1 MKKPSAATQKPAGT
15 PPAAPS
21 PRRLCVFKVALREDR
36 RTWRRIAIRQNQTL
50 EDLHD
55 AIFAAFDRHDP
66 HLFSFYLLLPAD
78 DKRRR
83 GQRRP
88 PEGTPEYVHPFTLED
103 LPFWMEDAP
112 VHDATATRLA
122 DLRLQPGQR
131 AGIPLRLRRR
141 MVARTHRRSR
151 GRADG
156 KRQALPAG
164 GGTAWR
170 LTAAIFRTRRANRR
184 AELRLGARGHRR
196 PDCRAA
202 RAWSFAGRSGQA
214 PAEVQT
220 APRSPPAAPARR
232 MTPRNG
238 SKAARC
244 PPYASPAD

>member
-131 AGIPLRLRRR
+131 LEYLFDYGDEWWHELTVEAVDAP
-141 MVARTHRRSR
+141 TEK
-151 GRADG
+151 G
-156 KRQALPAG
+156 KRYPLVMERRGDSPPQYSEPDEQTGESNSVWVPGGIGDQIAALLGLGPLPEG
-164 GGTAWR
+164 PVKP
-170 LTAAIFRTRRANRR
+170 LPKSKPRRA
-184 AELRLGARGHRR
+184 
-196 PDCRAA
+196 
-202 RAWSFAGRSGQA
+202 
-214 PAEVQT
+214 
-220 APRSPPAAPARR
+220 PRQLPPP
-232 MTPRNG
+232 G
-238 SKAARC
+238 E
-244 PPYASPAD
+244 